1 MKRMLVFSLAAA
13 LVLTLAACGEKAP
26 ASEPSEPSS
35 VPESSQVSEQESNQ
49 IPDPFSECESL
60 EEAKALAGFEF
71 AIFEAPEECDR
82 RVIHVLE
89 GQQMTEVIDYDG
101 EDGVFRTRKAK
112 GSGDISGD
120 YTSYETENRAEVGEI
135 SVTMKGS
142 GELIYVAVWTQGD
155 YTYSVSSESG
165 VSQETMRELVQSVK

>member
-1 MKRMLVFSLAAA
+1 MKKMLVFTLAAA

-26 ASEPSEPSS
+26 ASEPSGPSP
-35 VPESSQVSEQESNQ
+35 VPESLQVSEQESNQ

-71 AIFEAPEECDR
+71 AVFEAPEECDR
-82 RVIHVLE
+82 RVIRVLK

-101 EDGVFRTRKAK
+101 EDEIFRIRKAK
-112 GSGDISGD
+112 GSDEISGD
-120 YTSYETENRAEVGEI
+120 YTPYETENRAEVGEI